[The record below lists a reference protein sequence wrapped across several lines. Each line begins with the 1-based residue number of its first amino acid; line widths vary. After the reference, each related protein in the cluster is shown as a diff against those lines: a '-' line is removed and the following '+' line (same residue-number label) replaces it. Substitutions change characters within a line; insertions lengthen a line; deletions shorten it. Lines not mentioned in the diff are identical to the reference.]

1 MMWNHRSARNINAH
15 SAPDEDEVFKRIIYY
30 RNYTSNLPSKLP
42 LNLLLKL
49 FTKMPGS
56 GNCACGSIAFTYN
69 GEHIPNL
76 QEGKTKKILQANL
89 PLRRFATVLD
99 VNSGVEAHFHPMS
112 RFQLATLRSAKERP
126 KVGLALQM
134 YLEKSIVTSSVEV
147 SLYKAPCLG
156 IQIHSYRLR
165 I

>member
-1 MMWNHRSARNINAH
+1 
-15 SAPDEDEVFKRIIYY
+15 
-30 RNYTSNLPSKLP
+30 
-42 LNLLLKL
+42 
-49 FTKMPGS
+49 MPGS

-76 QEGKTKKILQANL
+76 QEGKTKNIHQANL
-89 PLRRFATVLD
+89 PLRRFATVPD

-112 RFQLATLRSAKERP
+112 PFQLATLRSAKERP

-147 SLYKAPCLG
+147 NCGSSLYSQPEG
-156 IQIHSYRLR
+156 MPGVTQIKSGNLHDTEIPIGVEIFSTRRLNYVTP
-165 I
+165 ISSAKQTPEMP